1 VIASVHVV
9 SVGVGPF
16 GVNDPEGAA
25 VVAALASAG
34 VPVAAR
40 ALIEEDDAALE
51 HSLATDGGLTVVV
64 AGAGGSAGDIVRRV
78 VARAAGVRL
87 ALSERMLAALEEFY
101 RQRDRPLP
109 RRAERLAL
117 LPQGA
122 ALWPMAGGEPAW
134 VLDTARAAFVVLPR
148 ASHAGVET
156 LIEQH
161 VVPLARARLSR
172 GTVMV
177 RTLKTAGA
185 SVSDVEDRLVDC
197 LGVEGDVS
205 LLVMPAEAEVWVR
218 LRARGATPAE
228 ASGRLAAVEAEVL
241 PFLGDDYYGR
251 DADTLERVVGA
262 RLKAR
267 GLTLAVAESCTGGL
281 LGHRLTSVAGS
292 SAYFERGVIAYSN
305 DAKTEL
311 LAVPEPVLR
320 AHGAVSAPAAEAMA
334 RGVCAMARTRCGLSI
349 TGIAGPEGG
358 TPAKP
363 VGTVFI
369 GLAFDGE
376 VTTRR
381 FLFSGDRA
389 AIKWESSSMALD
401 MLRRRL
407 GGD

>member
-1 VIASVHVV
+1 MTASVHVV

-16 GVNDPEGAA
+16 AAGDTEGGA

-40 ALIEEDDAALE
+40 VFIEEDDAALE
-51 HSLATDGGLTVVV
+51 HSLASDGGLTVIV
-64 AGAGGSAGDIVRRV
+64 AGAGGSAGDIVRRAI
-78 VARAAGVRL
+78 ARAAGVRL

-101 RQRDRPLP
+101 QHRDRPLP

-122 ALWPMAGGEPAW
+122 VLCPMAGGEPAW
-134 VLDTARAAFVVLPR
+134 ILDTARAAFVVLPR
-148 ASHAGVET
+148 GAHAGIEA
-156 LIEQH
+156 LIEQQ
-161 VVPLARARLSR
+161 VLPLARARLSR
-172 GTVMV
+172 GAVMV
-177 RTLKTAGA
+177 RTLKTADA
-185 SVSDVEDRLVDC
+185 SVSDVEDRLVDF
-197 LGVEGDVS
+197 LARDGDVS
-205 LLVMPAEAEVWVR
+205 LLVVPAEAEVWVR

-228 ASGRLAAVEAEVL
+228 ASDGLAAAEAEVL
-241 PFLGDDYYGR
+241 AVLGDDCYGR
-251 DADTLERVVGA
+251 DADTLERVVGT
-262 RLKAR
+262 RLRAR

-292 SAYFERGVIAYSN
+292 SAYFERGVIVYSN
-305 DAKTEL
+305 DAKMEL
-311 LAVPEPVLR
+311 LGVPESVLR
-320 AHGAVSAPAAEAMA
+320 AHGAVSGPAAEAMA
-334 RGVCAMARTRCGLSI
+334 RGVCAMARTPCGLSI

-376 VTTRR
+376 ATARR
-381 FLFSGDRA
+381 FLFSGDRN
-389 AIKWESSSMALD
+389 AIKWQSSSMALD